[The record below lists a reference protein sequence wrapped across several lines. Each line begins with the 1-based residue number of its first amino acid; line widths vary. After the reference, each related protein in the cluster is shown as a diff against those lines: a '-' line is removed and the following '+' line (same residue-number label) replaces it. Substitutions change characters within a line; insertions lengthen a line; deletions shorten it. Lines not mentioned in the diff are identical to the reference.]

1 MEKELDSIL
10 QILEKASTTKD
21 VEELNQIE
29 QELQHFIKI
38 IDKTNFDD
46 LLSKNIEISSRVEK
60 LKNLINKLD
69 SSNNLVDTDISGE
82 TTEVQA
88 ICNTVWITSVKN
100 AWKAKLIADKSSTP

>member
-29 QELQHFIKI
+29 QQLQHFIKI
-38 IDKTNFDD
+38 IDKTNYDD

-69 SSNNLVDTDISGE
+69 SSNNL
-82 TTEVQA
+82 
-88 ICNTVWITSVKN
+88 KN
-100 AWKAKLIADKSSTP
+100 EIFLEFQKFIENRKFK

>member
-10 QILEKASTTKD
+10 QILDKASTTKD

-29 QELQHFIKI
+29 QQLRHFINI
-38 IDKTNFDD
+38 IDKTNYDD

-69 SSNNLVDTDISGE
+69 SSNNINNELFLEFQKFIE
-82 TTEVQA
+82 
-88 ICNTVWITSVKN
+88 NRKF
-100 AWKAKLIADKSSTP
+100 K

>member
-29 QELQHFIKI
+29 QQLQHFIKI
-38 IDKTNFDD
+38 IDKTNYGD
-46 LLSKNIEISSRVEK
+46 LLSKNIKISSRVEK

-69 SSNNLVDTDISGE
+69 SNNNLNNELFLEFQKFIE
-82 TTEVQA
+82 
-88 ICNTVWITSVKN
+88 NRKF
-100 AWKAKLIADKSSTP
+100 K

>member
-29 QELQHFIKI
+29 QQLQHFIKI

-69 SSNNLVDTDISGE
+69 LSNNLNNELFLEFQKFIE
-82 TTEVQA
+82 
-88 ICNTVWITSVKN
+88 NRKF
-100 AWKAKLIADKSSTP
+100 K

>member
-29 QELQHFIKI
+29 EQLQHFIKI
-38 IDKTNFDD
+38 IDKTNYDD
-46 LLSKNIEISSRVEK
+46 LLSKNIEISRRVEK

-69 SSNNLVDTDISGE
+69 SSNNLNNELFLEFQKFIE
-82 TTEVQA
+82 
-88 ICNTVWITSVKN
+88 NRKF
-100 AWKAKLIADKSSTP
+100 K

>member
-10 QILEKASTTKD
+10 KILEKASTTKD
-21 VEELNQIE
+21 VEGLNQIE

-69 SSNNLVDTDISGE
+69 SSNNLNNELFLEFQKFIE
-82 TTEVQA
+82 
-88 ICNTVWITSVKN
+88 NRKF
-100 AWKAKLIADKSSTP
+100 K

>member
-10 QILEKASTTKD
+10 KILDKASTTKD

-29 QELQHFIKI
+29 QQLRHFIKI
-38 IDKTNFDD
+38 IDKTNYDD

-69 SSNNLVDTDISGE
+69 SSNNLNNELFLVFQKFIE
-82 TTEVQA
+82 
-88 ICNTVWITSVKN
+88 NRKF
-100 AWKAKLIADKSSTP
+100 K

>member
-29 QELQHFIKI
+29 QQLQHFIKI
-38 IDKTNFDD
+38 IDKTNYDD

-69 SSNNLVDTDISGE
+69 SSNNL
-82 TTEVQA
+82 
-88 ICNTVWITSVKN
+88 KN
-100 AWKAKLIADKSSTP
+100 ELFLEFQKFIENRKFK

>member
-38 IDKTNFDD
+38 IDKSNYDD

-69 SSNNLVDTDISGE
+69 SSNNLNNELFLEFQKFIE
-82 TTEVQA
+82 
-88 ICNTVWITSVKN
+88 NRKF
-100 AWKAKLIADKSSTP
+100 K

>member
-21 VEELNQIE
+21 VEELNHIE
-29 QELQHFIKI
+29 QQLRHFIKI
-38 IDKTNFDD
+38 IDKTNYDD

-69 SSNNLVDTDISGE
+69 SNNNLNNELFLEFQKFIE
-82 TTEVQA
+82 
-88 ICNTVWITSVKN
+88 NRKF
-100 AWKAKLIADKSSTP
+100 K

>member
-29 QELQHFIKI
+29 QQLQHFIKI
-38 IDKTNFDD
+38 IDKTNHDD

-69 SSNNLVDTDISGE
+69 SSNNLNNELFLEFQKFIE
-82 TTEVQA
+82 
-88 ICNTVWITSVKN
+88 NRKF
-100 AWKAKLIADKSSTP
+100 K

>member
-29 QELQHFIKI
+29 QQLQHYIKI
-38 IDKTNFDD
+38 IDKSNYDD
-46 LLSKNIEISSRVEK
+46 LLSKNIEISNRVEK

-69 SSNNLVDTDISGE
+69 SSNNLNNELFLEFQKFIE
-82 TTEVQA
+82 
-88 ICNTVWITSVKN
+88 NRKF
-100 AWKAKLIADKSSTP
+100 K

>member
-29 QELQHFIKI
+29 QQLQHFIKI
-38 IDKTNFDD
+38 IDKTNYDD
-46 LLSKNIEISSRVEK
+46 LLSKNIKISSRVEK

-69 SSNNLVDTDISGE
+69 SSNNLNNELFLEFQKFIE
-82 TTEVQA
+82 
-88 ICNTVWITSVKN
+88 NRKF
-100 AWKAKLIADKSSTP
+100 K

>member
-38 IDKTNFDD
+38 IDKTNYDD
-46 LLSKNIEISSRVEK
+46 LLSKNIEISTRVEK

-69 SSNNLVDTDISGE
+69 SSNNLNNELFLEFQKFIE
-82 TTEVQA
+82 
-88 ICNTVWITSVKN
+88 NRKF
-100 AWKAKLIADKSSTP
+100 K

>member
-29 QELQHFIKI
+29 QQLQHFIKI

-69 SSNNLVDTDISGE
+69 SNKNLNNELFLEFQKFIE
-82 TTEVQA
+82 
-88 ICNTVWITSVKN
+88 NRKF
-100 AWKAKLIADKSSTP
+100 K

>member
-29 QELQHFIKI
+29 QQLQHFIKI
-38 IDKTNFDD
+38 IDKTNYDD
-46 LLSKNIEISSRVEK
+46 LLSKNIEISSRFEK

-69 SSNNLVDTDISGE
+69 SSKNLNNELFLEFQKFIE
-82 TTEVQA
+82 
-88 ICNTVWITSVKN
+88 NRKF
-100 AWKAKLIADKSSTP
+100 K

>member
-10 QILEKASTTKD
+10 KILERSSTTKD

-29 QELQHFIKI
+29 QQLQHFIKV
-38 IDKTNFDD
+38 IDKTNYDD

-69 SSNNLVDTDISGE
+69 SSNNL
-82 TTEVQA
+82 
-88 ICNTVWITSVKN
+88 NN
-100 AWKAKLIADKSSTP
+100 KLFLEFQKFIENRKFK

>member
-29 QELQHFIKI
+29 QQLQHFIKI
-38 IDKTNFDD
+38 IDKTNYDD
-46 LLSKNIEISSRVEK
+46 LLSKNIKISSRVEK

-69 SSNNLVDTDISGE
+69 SSNNINNELFLEFQKFIE
-82 TTEVQA
+82 
-88 ICNTVWITSVKN
+88 NRKF
-100 AWKAKLIADKSSTP
+100 K

>member
-29 QELQHFIKI
+29 QQLQHFIKI
-38 IDKTNFDD
+38 IDKTNYDE

-69 SSNNLVDTDISGE
+69 SSNNLNNELFLEFQKFIE
-82 TTEVQA
+82 
-88 ICNTVWITSVKN
+88 NRKF
-100 AWKAKLIADKSSTP
+100 K

>member
-1 MEKELDSIL
+1 MSLEKELDSIL

-29 QELQHFIKI
+29 QQLQHFIKI
-38 IDKTNFDD
+38 IDKNNFDD

-69 SSNNLVDTDISGE
+69 SSNNLNNELFLEFQKFIE
-82 TTEVQA
+82 
-88 ICNTVWITSVKN
+88 NRKF
-100 AWKAKLIADKSSTP
+100 K

>member
-29 QELQHFIKI
+29 QQLQHFIKI

-69 SSNNLVDTDISGE
+69 SSNNLNNELFLEFQKFIE
-82 TTEVQA
+82 
-88 ICNTVWITSVKN
+88 NRKF
-100 AWKAKLIADKSSTP
+100 K

>member
-29 QELQHFIKI
+29 QQLQHFIKI
-38 IDKTNFDD
+38 IDKTNYDD
-46 LLSKNIEISSRVEK
+46 LLSKNIKISSRIEK

-69 SSNNLVDTDISGE
+69 SSNNLNNELFVEFQKFIE
-82 TTEVQA
+82 
-88 ICNTVWITSVKN
+88 NRKF
-100 AWKAKLIADKSSTP
+100 K